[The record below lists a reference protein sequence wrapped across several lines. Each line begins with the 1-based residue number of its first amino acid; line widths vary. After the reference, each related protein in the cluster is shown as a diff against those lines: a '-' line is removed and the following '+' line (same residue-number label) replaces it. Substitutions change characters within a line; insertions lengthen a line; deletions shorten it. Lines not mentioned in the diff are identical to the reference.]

1 VSNIFY
7 IEFEVQREAAAMIA
21 SYERGPMLLVPRP
34 LIILLVVVA
43 VIYILICAA
52 LFAFQR
58 SLIYYP
64 QPRSSQA
71 GITLM
76 TLPVGADSVLV
87 STRPNAGPDAVIYF
101 GGNAEDVSQD
111 MPDFATT
118 FPNDAIYLLHYPGYG
133 GSSGKPT
140 EQSISAAALSLY
152 DRVHAEHPNIVVVGR
167 SLGTG
172 VAVRLAS
179 QRCVSRLVL
188 VTPYDS
194 LTDPAVR
201 QFPYFPVRL
210 LALDRFDSWKYAPK
224 VTAPTRIIVAEE
236 DEIIPRS
243 STERLRT
250 RFSKDIVSEVVVPG
264 VGHNSI
270 SDSPNYW
277 SLLKGEE

>member
-1 VSNIFY
+1 
-7 IEFEVQREAAAMIA
+7 MIGF
-21 SYERGPMLLVPRP
+21 YERGTMQSVRRALV
-34 LIILLVVVA
+34 ILLVTLA
-43 VIYILICAA
+43 VIYIAICAA

-58 SLIYYP
+58 SLVYFP
-64 QPRSSQA
+64 QPRSNNM

-87 STRPNAGPDAVIYF
+87 SMRPNAGRNAVIYF
-101 GGNAEDVSQD
+101 GGNAEDVSQE
-111 MPDFATT
+111 MPDFAAT
-118 FPNDAIYLLHYPGYG
+118 FPDDAIYLLHYPGYG

-152 DRVHAEHPNIVVVGR
+152 DRVHAEHQNIVLVGR
-167 SLGTG
+167 SLGSG

-179 QRCVSRLVL
+179 LRPVSRLVL

-194 LTDPAVR
+194 LTDPAAR

-224 VTAPTRIIVAEE
+224 VTAPTRIIVAED

-264 VGHNSI
+264 AGHNTI

-277 SLLKGEE
+277 SLLKGEQ

>member
-1 VSNIFY
+1 MSNIFY
-7 IEFEVQREAAAMIA
+7 IYGKRRREANVMIGF
-21 SYERGPMLLVPRP
+21 YERGPMRLVRRA
-34 LIILLVVVA
+34 LIIMLVTA
-43 VIYILICAA
+43 TVIYGAICAA

-64 QPRSSQA
+64 QPRSNET

-87 STRPNAGPDAVIYF
+87 STRPNAGPDALIYF

-111 MPDFATT
+111 MPGFAAA

-133 GSSGKPT
+133 GSSGSPT

-152 DRVHAEHPNIVVVGR
+152 DRVHTEHQNIVIVGR

-179 QRCVSRLVL
+179 LRPVARLVL

-194 LTDPAVR
+194 LTDPAA
-201 QFPYFPVRL
+201 QQYPYVPVRW
-210 LALDRFDSWKYAPK
+210 LALDRFDSWKYASK
-224 VTAPTRIIVAEE
+224 VTAPTRIIVAED

-250 RFSKDIVSEVVVPG
+250 RFNKEIVSEVVVPG
-264 VGHNSI
+264 ADHNSI

-277 SLLKGEE
+277 SLLKGDE

>member
-1 VSNIFY
+1 
-7 IEFEVQREAAAMIA
+7 MIGF
-21 SYERGPMLLVPRP
+21 YERGPMRLVRRA
-34 LIILLVVVA
+34 LIIMLVTA
-43 VIYILICAA
+43 TVIYGAICAA

-64 QPRSSQA
+64 QPRSNEV

-76 TLPVGADSVLV
+76 TLPVGAESVLV
-87 STRPNAGPDAVIYF
+87 STRPNAGPNALIYF

-111 MPDFATT
+111 MPGFTAA

-133 GSSGKPT
+133 GSSGSPS

-152 DRVHAEHPNIVVVGR
+152 DRVHTEHQNIMVVGR

-179 QRCVSRLVL
+179 LRPVSRLVL

-194 LTDPAVR
+194 LTDPAA
-201 QFPYFPVRL
+201 QQYPYVPVRL

-224 VTAPTRIIVAEE
+224 VTAPTRIIVAED

-250 RFSKDIVSEVVVPG
+250 RFSKEIVSEVVVPG
-264 VGHNSI
+264 ADHNSI

>member
-1 VSNIFY
+1 
-7 IEFEVQREAAAMIA
+7 
-21 SYERGPMLLVPRP
+21 MLVT
-34 LIILLVVVA
+34 A
-43 VIYILICAA
+43 TVIYGTICAA

-64 QPRSSQA
+64 QPRLNEA

-76 TLPVGADSVLV
+76 TLPVRAESVLV
-87 STRPNAGPDAVIYF
+87 STRPSAGPNALIYF
-101 GGNAEDVSQD
+101 GGNAEDVSRD
-111 MPDFATT
+111 MPDFAAA

-133 GSSGKPT
+133 GSSGSPS
-140 EQSISAAALSLY
+140 EQSISAAALSLF
-152 DRVHAEHPNIVVVGR
+152 DRVHTEHQNIVVVGR

-179 QRCVSRLVL
+179 LRPVSRLVL
-188 VTPYDS
+188 VTPYDR
-194 LTDPAVR
+194 LTDPAA
-201 QFPYFPVRL
+201 QQYPYFPVRL

-250 RFSKDIVSEVVVPG
+250 RFSKEIVSEVVVPG
-264 VGHNSI
+264 ADHNSI

-277 SLLKGEE
+277 FLLKGEE

>member
-1 VSNIFY
+1 V
-7 IEFEVQREAAAMIA
+7 
-21 SYERGPMLLVPRP
+21 
-34 LIILLVVVA
+34 
-43 VIYILICAA
+43 
-52 LFAFQR
+52 
-58 SLIYYP
+58 
-64 QPRSSQA
+64 

-76 TLPVGADSVLV
+76 TLPVGAESVLV
-87 STRPNAGPDAVIYF
+87 STRPNTGPNALIYF

-111 MPDFATT
+111 MPGFIAT
-118 FPNDAIYLLHYPGYG
+118 FPDDAIYLLHYPGYG
-133 GSSGKPT
+133 GSSDSPT

-152 DRVHAEHPNIVVVGR
+152 DRVHTEHQNIMVVGR

-179 QRCVSRLVL
+179 LRLVSRLVL

-194 LTDPAVR
+194 LTDPAA
-201 QFPYFPVRL
+201 QLYPYVPVRL

-224 VTAPTRIIVAEE
+224 VTAPTRIIVAED

-250 RFSKDIVSEVVVPG
+250 RFSKEIVSEVVVPG
-264 VGHNSI
+264 ADHNSI
-270 SDSPNYW
+270 ADSPNYW

>member
-1 VSNIFY
+1 M
-7 IEFEVQREAAAMIA
+7 R
-21 SYERGPMLLVPRP
+21 LVRRA
-34 LIILLVVVA
+34 LVILMVTVA
-43 VIYILICAA
+43 VIYGAICAA

-64 QPRSSQA
+64 QPRSNQA

-76 TLPVGADSVLV
+76 TLPVGAESVLV
-87 STRPNAGPDAVIYF
+87 STRPNAGPDALIYF
-101 GGNAEDVSQD
+101 GGNAEDVSRD
-111 MPDFATT
+111 MPDFAVT

-140 EQSISAAALSLY
+140 EQSISTAALSLY
-152 DRVHAEHPNIVVVGR
+152 DRVHAEHQNIVVIGR

-179 QRCVSRLVL
+179 LRPVSRLVL

-194 LTDPAVR
+194 LVDPAAQQYPHV
-201 QFPYFPVRL
+201 PVRL

-224 VTAPTRIIVAEE
+224 VTAPTRIIVAED

-250 RFSKDIVSEVVVPG
+250 RFSKEIVSEVVVPG

-277 SLLKGEE
+277 SLLKGEQ